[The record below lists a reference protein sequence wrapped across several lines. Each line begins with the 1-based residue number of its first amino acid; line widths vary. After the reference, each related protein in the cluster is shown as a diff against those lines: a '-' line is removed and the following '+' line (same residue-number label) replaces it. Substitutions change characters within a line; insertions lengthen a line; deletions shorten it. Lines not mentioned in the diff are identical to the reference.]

1 MDSVIGVTEKR
12 GSYQDALRRIGQQ
25 DPDGQTIGIVYVE
38 SGVFSFFPTFF
49 RALGLVFVLSVYFL
63 HQPLGFLPEG
73 VHWTVDALHGW
84 EVVSLGTWLTAVV
97 LYLLYFGFSLVKN
110 NLYTGQPGAEIHFMK
125 HEKIVKTLRPGEWSF
140 VLDPRVQPYAV
151 VSSKLIVLEMPE
163 IDGNTSENITQ
174 KYRGAIRMRVT
185 DTYRLLERGGFEKF
199 LRQLREV
206 YESIIKDAVLKISA
220 REFNQFMVE
229 SVAVPEIEGESV
241 TERLDNLES
250 SDLSVEYLTGASQIE
265 EIDISQFDLEESDDP
280 DRRQILD
287 RLQRLGSD
295 YGIDIIDHIPVG
307 NLTSGDYLRTLALPL
322 VSSITRLRQATETL
336 REITEEEID
345 EEIQAKVAEL
355 KLAVRETDQVLREI
369 KSMRQTL
376 NDEENK
382 EAIMQAREATIE
394 NAAQEEIA
402 PAISLIESLQAQ
414 IRAKEMSTIGAI
426 ERFNSEWEQI
436 LDELET
442 KLPEYVPQVESVVV
456 NGVNEDIIPGEDVV
470 QRVLEDTGT
479 LRQLER
485 LVEEAGDSYTEA
497 EIEEIIQEIE
507 GKAEDVNVS
516 EIMDRLQTA
525 LDQISSESEIST
537 ERFSLD
543 NVESRLEEISEDVDA
558 SLQEG

>member
-1 MDSVIGVTEKR
+1 
-12 GSYQDALRRIGQQ
+12 
-25 DPDGQTIGIVYVE
+25 
-38 SGVFSFFPTFF
+38 
-49 RALGLVFVLSVYFL
+49 
-63 HQPLGFLPEG
+63 
-73 VHWTVDALHGW
+73 
-84 EVVSLGTWLTAVV
+84 
-97 LYLLYFGFSLVKN
+97 
-110 NLYTGQPGAEIHFMK
+110 
-125 HEKIVKTLRPGEWSF
+125 
-140 VLDPRVQPYAV
+140 V

-543 NVESRLEEISEDVDA
+543 NVESRLEEISEDVEA

>member
-1 MDSVIGVTEKR
+1 MR
-12 GSYQDALRRIGQQ
+12 GAAKSEGIDRVQCELGESA
-25 DPDGQTIGIVYVE
+25 DPDG
-38 SGVFSFFPTFF
+38 
-49 RALGLVFVLSVYFL
+49 
-63 HQPLGFLPEG
+63 
-73 VHWTVDALHGW
+73 
-84 EVVSLGTWLTAVV
+84 
-97 LYLLYFGFSLVKN
+97 
-110 NLYTGQPGAEIHFMK
+110 
-125 HEKIVKTLRPGEWSF
+125 
-140 VLDPRVQPYAV
+140 
-151 VSSKLIVLEMPE
+151 
-163 IDGNTSENITQ
+163 
-174 KYRGAIRMRVT
+174 
-185 DTYRLLERGGFEKF
+185 
-199 LRQLREV
+199 
-206 YESIIKDAVLKISA
+206 
-220 REFNQFMVE
+220 
-229 SVAVPEIEGESV
+229 
-241 TERLDNLES
+241 
-250 SDLSVEYLTGASQIE
+250 
-265 EIDISQFDLEESDDP
+265 
-280 DRRQILD
+280 RQILD

-543 NVESRLEEISEDVDA
+543 NVESRLEEISEDVEA